1 VKTPFCTP
9 LLSWP
14 TFVPKPETL
23 DQTDRASKWKAS
35 PAALDVTRR
44 RLQHFQR
51 SAPPY
56 VSLNAPILL
65 VRSDKAHDARRSRGL
80 EFSADTDRSGSWL
93 TMTDAPGAIFANR
106 FRKALGRAPQPRKG
120 VPPSISCAGANSP
133 APCGRSNEHVIK
145 SSHEATAI
153 VWLIAGFY
161 VQAKPASAR
170 QRSLFLNAAC
180 IDDPRAAK
188 RLALPALF
196 GDLFSSCQHRYRL
209 AGHPG
214 GRGGDWS
221 ARSHLQRPDAQQ
233 NSRPKDV

>member
-1 VKTPFCTP
+1 MKTPFCTP

-106 FRKALGRAPQPRKG
+106 FRKALERAPQPAKG
-120 VPPSISCAGANSP
+120 GTSFDILCGCKLAR
-133 APCGRSNEHVIK
+133 APCGRSNGHVIK

-153 VWLIAGFY
+153 VWLIAGPMCK
-161 VQAKPASAR
+161 QSR
-170 QRSLFLNAAC
+170 
-180 IDDPRAAK
+180 
-188 RLALPALF
+188 
-196 GDLFSSCQHRYRL
+196 
-209 AGHPG
+209 
-214 GRGGDWS
+214 
-221 ARSHLQRPDAQQ
+221 HLQSKRF
-233 NSRPKDV
+233 SI